1 MAKSDEGGTMGCC
14 LFAVLLAG
22 APRLAFVLWWVQAT
36 FSNFIWPLVGVL
48 LVPWTTIMYVIVYPA
63 GINGFD
69 WLWLG
74 LALAIDIG
82 TYVGNGRARQM
93 QTAG

>member
-1 MAKSDEGGTMGCC
+1 MGCC
-14 LFAVLLAG
+14 LFAVMLAG
-22 APRLAFVLWWVQAT
+22 APRLAFLLWWLVQPGRMQIT
-36 FSNFIWPLVGVL
+36 FPNFIWPLLGVL
-48 LVPWTTIMYVIVYPA
+48 LVPWTTIMYVIVFPG

-74 LALAIDIG
+74 LALAVDIG

>member
-1 MAKSDEGGTMGCC
+1 MGCC

-22 APRLAFVLWWVQAT
+22 APRLAFLIWWMFQPYRMSAT
-36 FSNFIWPLVGVL
+36 FPNFIWALLGVL
-48 LVPWTTIMYVIVYPA
+48 FIPWTTIMYVIVFPN

-69 WLWLG
+69 WVWLG